1 MRGGGVADHMLPDS
15 PTCEKPDGQTSTI
28 LQMVRLGVD
37 INICYIDGWPDHVA
51 SVAGCLA

>member
-1 MRGGGVADHMLPDS
+1 MADHMLPDS
-15 PTCEKPDGQTSTI
+15 PTCEEPDGQAFTT
-28 LQMVRLGVD
+28 LQMFRLEVE